1 VTAVAR
7 PARPPA
13 GRPQSRE
20 HGSAAAE
27 LVLVTPFLVL
37 LLLFAVAAGRLVQAR
52 LEVDSAAQQAARAAS
67 LARTPAAASA
77 QAQEV
82 AQSALAGQ
90 SVTCDP
96 AVITPDTGDFV
107 PGGEVTVQVS
117 CTVHLSDLSLLHIP
131 GAETLTATF
140 TAPIDVYRGQA
151 LGFSNPDARALPG
164 STRTGYPALASGVR
178 GPASTGEGGAA

>member
-7 PARPPA
+7 PARPRA
-13 GRPQSRE
+13 RSPQSRE
-20 HGSAAAE
+20 RGSAAAE

-52 LEVDSAAQQAARAAS
+52 LDVDSAAQQAARAAS

-77 QAQEV
+77 QATQV
-82 AQSALAGQ
+82 AQAALAGQ

-96 AVITPDTGDFV
+96 AVITPDTGDFT
-107 PGGEVTVQVS
+107 PGGGVAVTVS

-131 GAETLTATF
+131 GSETITATF
-140 TAPIDVYRGQA
+140 TAPVDTYRGTA
-151 LGFSNPDARALPG
+151 LGFRNPDA
-164 STRTGYPALASGVR
+164 PALSLGPGPGRLAS
-178 GPASTGEGGAA
+178 AGGTA